1 VFALDTNTVSFL
13 LRGEG
18 RVAERLIEIDPAKV
32 AIPTVVLHELRYGLL
47 RMSPAAAAA
56 RRREHLEQFIGCITI
71 LPLDERSAAEAAAI
85 RVELERLGT
94 PIGPFDVL
102 IAGTARAHGATLVTH
117 NTREFGRIEGLV
129 VEDWYS

>member
-18 RVAERLIEIDPAKV
+18 RVAEHLIETDPATI
-32 AIPTVVLHELRYGLL
+32 AIPSVVIHELRYGLL
-47 RMSPAAAAA
+47 RMGTTAAAV
-56 RRREHLEQFIGCITI
+56 RRREQLELFIGCITI

-102 IAGTARAHGATLVTH
+102 IAGTARAHGATLITH
-117 NTREFGRIEGLV
+117 NTREFGRIEGLRL
-129 VEDWYS
+129 EDWY